1 MTGRLKI
8 LAAALLVLGMLLVLV
23 AMLSSPKNSPLEDK
37 PAVVET
43 TFPFLVAKNPIVF
56 GEPISADMVA
66 IERSNTKR
74 EDVFTDPN
82 DVIGRIPVLSV
93 QPGKTLTPDIFEPNA
108 VSDQIR
114 TGYRA
119 VAIRID
125 DNLAGT
131 GKLKPGD
138 LVDVFSVF
146 RRDDRDIGSTQSRQ
160 VLPRVRVI
168 TVGPKVVGQA
178 VDKAKEKEAEA
189 AQGSNPQRSVTV
201 EVLVSDVNAL
211 LLAQQQGTLMLAL
224 RNPED
229 NAMPAREEFPEPATL
244 LKKKDNK
251 DKTKKEPATTS
262 PEDKAYGGI
271 GIASVVGGTM
281 PTSATPANAAKAE
294 GSKSSKPK
302 EETPK
307 TEMIRKGKATSEA
320 AQ

>member
-1 MTGRLKI
+1 MMG
-8 LAAALLVLGMLLVLV
+8 VLLVLV
-23 AMLSSPKNSPLEDK
+23 ALLSSPKKSPQEST

-43 TFPFLVAKNPIVF
+43 TFPFLVAKNAIVF

-66 IERSNTKR
+66 IERSSTKR

-93 QPGKTLTPDIFEPNA
+93 QSGKTLTPDIFESNA

-160 VLPRVRVI
+160 VLPRVRII
-168 TVGPKVVGQA
+168 TVGPKVVGQV

-189 AQGSNPQRSVTV
+189 AQGNNPQRSVTV
-201 EVLVSDVNAL
+201 EVLVADVNSL

-229 NAMPAREEFPEPATL
+229 NAMPAREEFPEPTSV

-251 DKTKKEPATTS
+251 DKTRKEPATTS

-271 GIASVVGGTM
+271 GIASVVGGPV
-281 PTSATPANAAKAE
+281 PTAALAANTAKAE
-294 GSKSSKPK
+294 GNKNSKPK
-302 EETPK
+302 EEAPK

>member
-1 MTGRLKI
+1 MGV
-8 LAAALLVLGMLLVLV
+8 LLVVV
-23 AMLSSPKNSPLEDK
+23 ALLSSPKSNPAENK
-37 PAVVET
+37 PTVIET
-43 TFPFLVAKNPIVF
+43 TFPFLVAKNAIVF
-56 GEPISADMVA
+56 GEPISADMVS
-66 IERSNTKR
+66 IERSSTKR

-93 QPGKTLTPDIFEPNA
+93 QPGKTLTSDIFEPNA
-108 VSDQIR
+108 VSEQVR
-114 TGYRA
+114 TGFRA

-160 VLPRVRVI
+160 VLPRVRVL

-178 VDKAKEKEAEA
+178 VDKAREKENEA
-189 AQGSNPQRSVTV
+189 AQGNNPQRSVTV
-201 EVLVSDVNAL
+201 EVQIADVNAL

-229 NAMPAREEFPEPATL
+229 NALPARDEFPDPVTV
-244 LKKKDNK
+244 LKKKENK
-251 DKTKKEPATTS
+251 DKAKKDLPPPT
-262 PEDKAYGGI
+262 PEDRAYGGM
-271 GIASVVGGTM
+271 GIASVVGG
-281 PTSATPANAAKAE
+281 PVPANANASSAAKTEA
-294 GSKSSKPK
+294 SKASGKPK
-302 EETPK
+302 EEIQK
-307 TEMIRKGKATSEA
+307 TEMIRKGKATTEA

>member
-1 MTGRLKI
+1 MFMGL
-8 LAAALLVLGMLLVLV
+8 LLVVV
-23 AMLSSPKNSPLEDK
+23 ALLSSPKSSPAESK
-37 PAVVET
+37 PTVAET
-43 TFPFLVAKNPIVF
+43 TFPYLVAKNAIVF
-56 GEPISADMVA
+56 GEPISADMVS
-66 IERSNTKR
+66 IERSTTKR
-74 EDVFTDPN
+74 EEVFTDPN

-93 QPGKTLTPDIFEPNA
+93 QSGKPLSNDIFEPNA
-108 VSDQIR
+108 VSEQVR

-160 VLPRVRVI
+160 VLPRVRVL

-189 AQGSNPQRSVTV
+189 AQGNNPQRSVTV
-201 EVLVSDVNAL
+201 EVQVADVNAL

-229 NAMPAREEFPEPATL
+229 NAMPAREEFPEPL
-244 LKKKDNK
+244 SVLKKKESK
-251 DKTKKEPATTS
+251 DKTKKEPPPVT

-271 GIASVVGGTM
+271 GIASVVGG
-281 PTSATPANAAKAE
+281 PVPANANAASAPRPESAKNN
-294 GSKSSKPK
+294 GKPK